1 MRDYALTMPSESR
14 RTVWVALLS
23 GLAVA
28 LAKVGAAVVTSS
40 PAMAAEAS
48 HSLADT
54 ANDLFFVLAQHRSAR
69 HRDKQHPFGF
79 GREAYFWALLAALGT
94 FIAGAAFSLRE
105 GINELIHPSAT
116 SSFVVAYVVLAVSA
130 IFDLVSLRQSAH
142 QMSAEA
148 RLANRSLLDE
158 AAATSDPSLRGV
170 FNEDAVSVA
179 GDIFALIGLGLS
191 QVIGSS
197 IPQAIAAVLIA
208 LVLVRISLRL
218 VKRNH
223 DFLLGQPIPASDRDR
238 VRAFLMNYPG
248 VTAICELLVTYI
260 GPDQVW
266 VLARINIDEDLRL
279 DQVTSLVRGIEQGLQ
294 HQSKHI
300 YRVDIVP
307 VGEDRAHPSAREQ
320 GPTTAPSPE

>member
-1 MRDYALTMPSESR
+1 VSNESTK
-14 RTVWVALLS
+14 TVSVALLT
-23 GLAVA
+23 GLGVA

-54 ANDLFFVLAQHRSAR
+54 ANDLFFVVAGRRSTR
-69 HRDKQHPFGF
+69 PRNEQHPFGF

-116 SSFVVAYVVLAVSA
+116 SSFVVAYVVLGISA
-130 IFDLVSLRQSAH
+130 IFDLVSFRQSAH
-142 QMSAEA
+142 QMSVEA
-148 RLANRSLLDE
+148 QLANRSLLDQ

-179 GDIFALIGLGLS
+179 GDVLALIGLALS
-191 QVIGSS
+191 QITGSS

-238 VRAFLMNYPG
+238 VRTFLNDYPG
-248 VTAICELLVTYI
+248 VTAIRELLVTYV
-260 GPDQVW
+260 GPKQVW
-266 VLARINIDEDLRL
+266 VLARVNISDDLRT
-279 DQVTSLVRGIEQGLQ
+279 DQVTSLVRGVEQGLQ
-294 HQSKHI
+294 HLSNYI
-300 YRVDIVP
+300 YRVDVVP
-307 VGEDRAHPSAREQ
+307 VGEDPAWSSADDEHP
-320 GPTTAPSPE
+320 PP

>member
-1 MRDYALTMPSESR
+1 VT
-14 RTVWVALLS
+14 
-23 GLAVA
+23 GFGVA

-69 HRDKQHPFGF
+69 HRDEQHPFGF

-116 SSFVVAYVVLAVSA
+116 SSFVVAYVVLGVSA

-142 QMSAEA
+142 QMSVEA
-148 RLANRSLLDE
+148 RLANRSLLDQAE
-158 AAATSDPSLRGV
+158 TTSDPSLRGV
-170 FNEDAVSVA
+170 FNEDAISVL
-179 GDIFALIGLGLS
+179 GDVLALIGLALS
-191 QVIGSS
+191 QITGSS
-197 IPQAIAAVLIA
+197 YPQAIAAVLIA

-218 VKRNH
+218 VRRNH

-238 VRAFLMNYPG
+238 VRTFLIDYPG
-248 VTAICELLVTYI
+248 VTAIRELLVTYI
-260 GPDQVW
+260 GPEQVW
-266 VLARINIDEDLRL
+266 VLARVNIGNDLRT

-294 HQSKHI
+294 HLSKYI
-300 YRVDIVP
+300 YRVDVVP
-307 VGEDRAHPSAREQ
+307 VGEDRAHPSVGDE